1 MLDIAP
7 LPLYAKRCA
16 VRIATAIGRARFG
29 GDMARILAILAIVI
43 WGVLL
48 SHYPTSFFIA
58 AVAAALTL
66 PIYRWLTARLH
77 KTAAIICFAT
87 GMTACVVTPITIVTV
102 MVVPQAV
109 EGIRRLSNWWQ
120 AGHPIPASIATL
132 LDNAYGILAKYVPE
146 AVEYIDRFQDNM
158 TSVVNAVVKT
168 VLSRSLN
175 LAGDTMGMVWALCI
189 FVVFTCLIVVYAPAI
204 RRVLLL
210 ALPGYADMVD
220 RFGLV
225 LHNASR
231 SVFIGIVFVPLIQ
244 GTLTG
249 IALGFLD
256 VPDPAFWGL
265 LAVFC
270 AVIPLAGTALV
281 WLPMS
286 VYLWATDSL
295 ASGLMLVAWGCVV
308 VAGSDNL
315 LRPYFLTTGI
325 EASMI
330 VLLLSI
336 ICSLAV
342 FGPVGVIAGP
352 VMVALASQA
361 VKESE
366 LLSKKQDIV

>member
-1 MLDIAP
+1 
-7 LPLYAKRCA
+7 
-16 VRIATAIGRARFG
+16 
-29 GDMARILAILAIVI
+29 MARILAVLALLI

-48 SHYPTSFFIA
+48 SPYPTTVFIA

-66 PIYRWLTARLH
+66 PVFRWLRSRMGS
-77 KTAAIICFAT
+77 TAAILCFST
-87 GMTACVVTPITIVTV
+87 GLVCCIVTPITIVTV
-102 MVVPQAV
+102 MVVPQAI
-109 EGIRRLSNWWQ
+109 EGLRRLSGWWQ
-120 AGHPIPASIATL
+120 AGHPIPESISFYLTE
-132 LDNAYGILAKYVPE
+132 AYRFVAEYVPE
-146 AVEYIDRFQDNM
+146 SVEYIEKVQDNL
-158 TSVVNAVVKT
+158 SSIVNTVMKT

-175 LAGDTMGMVWALCI
+175 LAGDTMGMIWALCL
-189 FVVFTCLIVVYAPAI
+189 FAVFTCLIVVYMPTI
-204 RRVLLL
+204 RRLILL
-210 ALPGYADMVD
+210 ALPAYEEMVD

-225 LHNASR
+225 LHNAAR

-281 WLPMS
+281 WLPIAI
-286 VYLWATDSL
+286 YLWAVDSL
-295 ASGLMLVAWGCVV
+295 ASALILVAWGCIV

-325 EASMI
+325 EASMV

-361 VKESE
+361 MKESE
-366 LLSKKQDIV
+366 LLSQSKKV

>member
-1 MLDIAP
+1 M
-7 LPLYAKRCA
+7 
-16 VRIATAIGRARFG
+16 
-29 GDMARILAILAIVI
+29 
-43 WGVLL
+43 
-48 SHYPTSFFIA
+48 
-58 AVAAALTL
+58 
-66 PIYRWLTARLH
+66 
-77 KTAAIICFAT
+77 
-87 GMTACVVTPITIVTV
+87 
-102 MVVPQAV
+102 
-109 EGIRRLSNWWQ
+109 
-120 AGHPIPASIATL
+120 
-132 LDNAYGILAKYVPE
+132 
-146 AVEYIDRFQDNM
+146 
-158 TSVVNAVVKT
+158 VNAVVKT

-220 RFGLV
+220 RFGHV

-281 WLPMS
+281 WLPIS

>member
-1 MLDIAP
+1 
-7 LPLYAKRCA
+7 
-16 VRIATAIGRARFG
+16 
-29 GDMARILAILAIVI
+29 MARILAILAIVI

-48 SHYPTSFFIA
+48 SHYPTSVFIA

-77 KTAAIICFAT
+77 KTAAIICFAA

-132 LDNAYGILAKYVPE
+132 LNNAYGLLSKYIPE

-158 TSVVNAVVKT
+158 TSVVNTVVKM

-175 LAGDTMGMVWALCI
+175 LAGDTMGMVWSLCI

-210 ALPGYADMVD
+210 ALPGYAEMVD

-231 SVFIGIVFVPLIQ
+231 SVFIGIVFVPIIQ

-295 ASGLMLVAWGCVV
+295 ASGLMLAAWGCIV

-361 VKESE
+361 AKESE

>member
-1 MLDIAP
+1 
-7 LPLYAKRCA
+7 
-16 VRIATAIGRARFG
+16 
-29 GDMARILAILAIVI
+29 MARILAILAIVI

-48 SHYPTSFFIA
+48 SHYPTSVFIA

-66 PIYRWLTARLH
+66 PAYRWLSARLH
-77 KTAAIICFAT
+77 KTAAILCFAV

-102 MVVPQAV
+102 MVVPQV
-109 EGIRRLSNWWQ
+109 MEGMRRLNNWWQ
-120 AGHPIPASIATL
+120 AGHPIPESLSIR
-132 LDNAYGILAKYVPE
+132 LDNAYALLA
-146 AVEYIDRFQDNM
+146 EYIPEFVDYVDKIRDNM
-158 TSVVNAVVKT
+158 TSVVNTVGKA

-210 ALPGYADMVD
+210 VLPGYEGMVD
-220 RFGLV
+220 RFGRV

-231 SVFIGIVFVPLIQ
+231 SVFIGIVFVPIIQ

-286 VYLWATDSL
+286 IYLWATDSL
-295 ASGLMLVAWGCVV
+295 ASGLILIVWGSVV

-325 EASMI
+325 EASMV

-352 VMVALASQA
+352 VMVAFASQA

-366 LLSKKQDIV
+366 LLSQKQNIA